1 MKLLITGGAGFIGSH
16 LAERLIEMGHLVT
29 ALDDLSTGSSG
40 NIAQLEKNPNFEFIK
55 GSMLDEK
62 LIETLMSGVDGCIH
76 LGAALGVQRILEKPY
91 QSLVAN
97 IHGSEIAIKAAAE
110 QGKRFFL
117 ASTSELYGK
126 NPKQPLTEESDRVL
140 GSPQLIR
147 WAYSEAKALD
157 ESLAQMFMASHGL
170 KFVTGRFFNTV
181 GPRQSGAYG
190 MVLPRFVASAMK
202 NEPLLVYGDGSQSRV
217 FCHVSDAI
225 NGVLKIFFDD
235 KALGHA
241 FNIGGEEEI
250 SIKELAMRVISVTN
264 SSSSIEYL
272 PYSKAYPEGFEETM
286 RRVPDTSKL
295 RKMTGWKPEF
305 SLDGIISDIEKYLR
319 DNS

>member
-16 LAERLIEMGHLVT
+16 LAERLIKMGHLVT
-29 ALDDLSTGSSG
+29 ALDDLSTGTSS
-40 NIAQLEKNPNFEFIK
+40 NIAQLEKNSNFEFIK
-55 GSMLDEK
+55 GSMLDEN
-62 LIETLMSGVDGCIH
+62 LMETLMSRVDGCIH

-250 SIKELAMRVISVTN
+250 SIKELAMRVISVTK

-295 RKMTGWKPEF
+295 RKMTEWKPEF

-319 DNS
+319 ANS

>member
-29 ALDDLSTGSSG
+29 ALDDLSTGTSS

-55 GSMLDEK
+55 DSMLDEK
-62 LIETLMSGVDGCIH
+62 LIETLMSGIDGCIH

-319 DNS
+319 ANS

>member
-16 LAERLIEMGHLVT
+16 LAERLIEMGHLVI
-29 ALDDLSTGSSG
+29 ALDDLSTGRSS
-40 NIAQLEKNPNFEFIK
+40 NIAQLEKSSSFEFIK

-62 LIETLMSGVDGCIH
+62 LVETLMSRVDGCFH

-126 NPKQPLTEESDRVL
+126 NPNQPLTEESDRLL

-157 ESLAQMFMASHGL
+157 ESLAQMFMASHDL

-217 FCHVSDAI
+217 FCHVLDAI

-286 RRVPDTSKL
+286 RRVPDTAKL
-295 RKMTGWKPEF
+295 RNMSGWKPEY

-319 DNS
+319 ANS

>member
-1 MKLLITGGAGFIGSH
+1 MKLLVTGGAGFIGSH
-16 LAERLIEMGHLVT
+16 LSERLIEMGHSVI
-29 ALDDLSTGSSG
+29 ALDDLSTGTSS
-40 NIAQLEKNPNFEFIK
+40 NIALLEKSSSFEFIK
-55 GSMLDEK
+55 GSMLDEQLVNT
-62 LIETLMSGVDGCIH
+62 LIARVDGCIH

-126 NPKQPLTEESDRVL
+126 NPKQPLTEESDRLL

-147 WAYSEAKALD
+147 WAYSVAKALD

-170 KFVTGRFFNTV
+170 KYVTGRFFNTV

-190 MVLPRFVASAMK
+190 MVLPRFVAAAMK

-217 FCHVSDAI
+217 FCHVLDAI

-241 FNIGGEEEI
+241 FNIGGEEEV

-264 SSSSIEYL
+264 SSSSIEFL

-295 RKMTGWKPEF
+295 RKMSGWKPEY

-319 DNS
+319 ANS

>member
-16 LAERLIEMGHLVT
+16 LAERLIEMGHFVI
-29 ALDDLSTGSSG
+29 ALDDLSTGTSS

-62 LIETLMSGVDGCIH
+62 LVETLMSKVDGCIH

-217 FCHVSDAI
+217 FCHVLDAI

-241 FNIGGEEEI
+241 FNIGGEEEV

-264 SSSSIEYL
+264 SSSSIEFL

-295 RKMTGWKPEF
+295 RKMSGWKPEY

-319 DNS
+319 ANS